1 MLTFLSFLT
10 LKNINQKNDKIM
22 NTTDRRKKTFGQ
34 QERYAN
40 VTKVIFSEKL
50 KCKTNTWLRN
60 IDITMEEPRIV
71 KLVRRIVEKRMCQAY
86 HRLHKDDYRENSNR
100 SRHNM
105 KRAIS
110 YELHVLGQVE
120 DIKDYSRGNSTHW
133 KKKYDPN
140 TGQMVFKK
148 KLGFHTV
155 EEARIHAMK
164 LAEDKPWIDKAV
176 CVYKC
181 AHCGMYH
188 IGHESRYSTDSLL
201 KIAPVASA

>member
-148 KLGFHTV
+148 KLGFYP
-155 EEARIHAMK
+155 I
-164 LAEDKPWIDKAV
+164 
-176 CVYKC
+176 
-181 AHCGMYH
+181 
-188 IGHESRYSTDSLL
+188 
-201 KIAPVASA
+201 